1 MKRFLFILA
10 VLLAVP
16 SLARAADGGTVSE
29 PAAYRRIQEIVRVLQ
44 GNLAPEKVF
53 APAFLSAVPP
63 AQLDAIA
70 RQLVAANGALLGAE
84 NVRDDGKGGTTFDI
98 VYAHG
103 RGPAQIHLGPAPR
116 FLVTGFNIGAVLPAN
131 DTPQKIL
138 EDIEALPGVTGALL
152 ELNPHHPSL
161 RLHALSGRLAGVH
174 SVSIN
179 LSYRITLHLLVT
191 EREIIP
197 LNVGDHDAVY

>member
-1 MKRFLFILA
+1 MAYKLIFTERYIRLAARFLKRH
-10 VLLAVP
+10 P
-16 SLARAADGGTVSE
+16 DMARA
-29 PAAYRRIQEIVRVLQ
+29 
-44 GNLAPEKVF
+44 
-53 APAFLSAVPP
+53 
-63 AQLDAIA
+63 
-70 RQLVAANGALLGAE
+70 
-84 NVRDDGKGGTTFDI
+84 
-98 VYAHG
+98 YAKT
-103 RGPAQIHLGPAPR
+103 L
-116 FLVTGFNIGAVLPAN
+116 
-131 DTPQKIL
+131 
-138 EDIEALPGVTGALL
+138 ALL